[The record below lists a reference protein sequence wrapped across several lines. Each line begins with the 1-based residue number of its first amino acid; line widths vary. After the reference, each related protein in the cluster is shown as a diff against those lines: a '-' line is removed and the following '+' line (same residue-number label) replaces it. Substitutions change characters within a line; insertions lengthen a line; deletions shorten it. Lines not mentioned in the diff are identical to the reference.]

1 MSRNYNQLK
10 RQERGLICE
19 EYFGNSLSVY
29 QIALKFGILG
39 EAVKLV
45 LQEYIGN
52 GTPITLNFVFEN
64 NNHLNEVVP
73 EGTLVRIIDQESPL
87 FESIRSI
94 QSFKYSVKGGVS
106 YKLTGSKNRFQPKQ
120 LQKYTLKSSYV

>member
-29 QIALKFGILG
+29 QIALKMGIYG

-52 GTPITLNFVFEN
+52 GTPIYVNFVFEN
-64 NNHLNEVVP
+64 NNYLKELVP
-73 EGTLVRIIDQESPL
+73 SGTLVKIVDEKSPL
-87 FESIRSI
+87 FDSIRSVE
-94 QSFKYSVKGGVS
+94 SFKYNVKGNIS
-106 YKLTGSKNRFQPKQ
+106 YKLTGYAYRFNPEQLQVYTPKQ
-120 LQKYTLKSSYV
+120 MM